1 MNASPKFVV
10 LIGASAGGTSALGEL
25 ISQIKP
31 DIGTAIFI
39 VLHLTGNGI
48 SELLQHR
55 LQKFT
60 SYRCKIAENEEA
72 IQADTLYIAPVN
84 HHMLLKEGQVVLG
97 HGPAENRWRP
107 SIDVLF
113 RSAAASYGS
122 YTIGIII
129 TGMLND
135 GAAGMSAIKRSG
147 GICIVQDPK
156 EAEFPDMPLAV
167 LDIIEVDYSVRLS
180 EMGQLISEITK
191 NGIIA
196 NPVPQDVIAEAE
208 IAERTSTS
216 IENVQQLG
224 NHSVYSCPDCGGG
237 LWHVQD
243 NVIKRYRCH
252 IGHSYTEKDLLI
264 KQSETLEATLW
275 VALRMM
281 EERMNLLTRMA
292 IDERAKGLNTL
303 ALYKEERNTELQVHI
318 QKLKEILFKERP
330 GKVEV
335 PNLVNKE

>member
-1 MNASPKFVV
+1 MNTSPKFIIV
-10 LIGASAGGTSALGEL
+10 IGASAGGTSASGEL

-31 DIGTAIFI
+31 DNNTAIFI
-39 VLHLTGNGI
+39 VLHLAGKGI

-60 SYRCKIAENEEA
+60 SFKCKIAESEEA
-72 IQADTLYIAPVN
+72 IQSNTLYIAPAN
-84 HHMLLKEGQVVLG
+84 HHMLVKEGHVLIG
-97 HGPAENRWRP
+97 QGPAENRWRP

-147 GICIVQDPK
+147 GTCIVQDPN

-167 LDIIEVDYSVRLS
+167 LDTIEVDHSVRLS
-180 EMGQLISEITK
+180 EMGQVISEITK
-191 NGIIA
+191 NGIKS

-208 IAERTSTS
+208 IAERASTS
-216 IENVQQLG
+216 IDNVKQLG
-224 NHSVYSCPDCGGG
+224 SHSVYACPDCGGG
-237 LWHVQD
+237 LWDVRD
-243 NVIKRYRCH
+243 GVIKRYRCH

-281 EERMNLLTRMA
+281 EERTSLLTKMA
-292 IDERAKGLNTL
+292 KDERSKGLNTL
-303 ALYKEERNTELQVHI
+303 ASFKEERNTDLQVHI
-318 QKLKEILFKERP
+318 QKLKEILYKERP
-330 GKVEV
+330 NDVELSTQV
-335 PNLVNKE
+335 K

>member
-1 MNASPKFVV
+1 MNASPKFIVV
-10 LIGASAGGTSALGEL
+10 IGASAGGTSASGEL

-31 DIGTAIFI
+31 DINTAIFI
-39 VLHLTGNGI
+39 VLHLAGKGI

-72 IQADTLYIAPVN
+72 IQSNTLYIAPVN
-84 HHMLLKEGQVVLG
+84 YHMLVKEGQVLIG
-97 HGPAENRWRP
+97 QGPAENRWRP

-113 RSAAASYGS
+113 RSAAASFGS

-147 GICIVQDPK
+147 GICIVQDPN

-167 LDIIEVDYSVRLS
+167 LDAIEVDHSVRLS
-180 EMGQLISEITK
+180 EMGPLISEITK
-191 NGIIA
+191 NGITS

-216 IENVQQLG
+216 IDNVKQLG
-224 NHSVYSCPDCGGG
+224 NHSVYACPDCGGG

-243 NVIKRYRCH
+243 AVIKRYRCH

-281 EERMNLLTRMA
+281 EERTSLLTRMA
-292 IDERAKGLNTL
+292 KDERSKGLNTL
-303 ALYKEERNTELQVHI
+303 ASFKEERNAELQIHI
-318 QKLKEILFKERP
+318 QKLKEMLYRECPNDVELSKEV
-330 GKVEV
+330 K
-335 PNLVNKE
+335 

>member
-1 MNASPKFVV
+1 MSTSPKFVIV
-10 LIGASAGGTSALGEL
+10 IGASAGGANASGEL
-25 ISQIKP
+25 ISQIKLN
-31 DIGTAIFI
+31 INAAIFI
-39 VLHLTGNGI
+39 VLHLAGKGI
-48 SELLQHR
+48 SELLKHR

-60 SYRCKIAENEEA
+60 QYTCKVAENGET
-72 IQADTLYIAPVN
+72 IQSNTLYVAPVN
-84 HHMLLKEGQVVLG
+84 QHMLVKEGQVLIG
-97 HGPAENRWRP
+97 QGPAENRWRP

-122 YTIGIII
+122 YAIGIII

-135 GAAGMSAIKRSG
+135 GAAGMSALKRSG
-147 GICIVQDPK
+147 GICIVQDPN

-167 LDIIEVDYSVRLS
+167 LDTIEVDHCVRLS
-180 EMGQLISEITK
+180 EMGQLISDITK
-191 NGIIA
+191 NGVIS
-196 NPVPQDVIAEAE
+196 NPVPPDVIIEAQ

-216 IENVQQLG
+216 IDNVKLLG
-224 NHSVYSCPDCGGG
+224 GHSVYACPDCGGG

-243 NVIKRYRCH
+243 GIVKRYRCH

-281 EERMNLLTRMA
+281 EERASLLTKMSK
-292 IDERAKGLNTL
+292 DERSKGLNTL
-303 ALYKEERNTELQVHI
+303 ASFKEQRNMELQVHI

-330 GKVEV
+330 NEVEEI
-335 PNLVNKE
+335 NQFQ

>member
-1 MNASPKFVV
+1 MNASPKFIVV
-10 LIGASAGGTSALGEL
+10 IGASAGGTSASGEL

-31 DIGTAIFI
+31 DINTAIFI
-39 VLHLTGNGI
+39 VLHLAGKGI
-48 SELLQHR
+48 SELVQHR

-72 IQADTLYIAPVN
+72 IQSNTLYIAPVN
-84 HHMLLKEGQVVLG
+84 YHMLVKEGQVLIG
-97 HGPAENRWRP
+97 QGPAENRWRP

-113 RSAAASYGS
+113 RSAAASYGN

-147 GICIVQDPK
+147 GICIVQDPN

-167 LDIIEVDYSVRLS
+167 LDTIEVDHSVRLS

-191 NGIIA
+191 NGITS

-216 IENVQQLG
+216 IDNVQQLG
-224 NHSVYSCPDCGGG
+224 NHSVYACPDCGGG

-243 NVIKRYRCH
+243 AVIKRYRCH

-281 EERMNLLTRMA
+281 EERTSLLTRMA
-292 IDERAKGLNTL
+292 KDERSKGLNTL
-303 ALYKEERNTELQVHI
+303 ASFKEERNAELQVHI
-318 QKLKEILFKERP
+318 QKLKEILYRERP
-330 GKVEV
+330 NEVELSNQV
-335 PNLVNKE
+335 K

>member
-1 MNASPKFVV
+1 MNASPKFIVV
-10 LIGASAGGTSALGEL
+10 IGASAGGASASGEL

-31 DIGTAIFI
+31 DNNTAIFI
-39 VLHLTGNGI
+39 VLHLAGKGI

-72 IQADTLYIAPVN
+72 IQSNTLYIAPVN
-84 HHMLLKEGQVVLG
+84 YHMLVKEGQVVIG
-97 HGPAENRWRP
+97 QGPAENRWRP

-147 GICIVQDPK
+147 GICIVQDPN

-167 LDIIEVDYSVRLS
+167 LDTIEVDHSVRLS

-191 NGIIA
+191 NGITSNSI
-196 NPVPQDVIAEAE
+196 PQDVIAEAE
-208 IAERTSTS
+208 IAERVSTS
-216 IENVQQLG
+216 IDNVQQLG
-224 NHSVYSCPDCGGG
+224 NHSVYACPDCGGG

-243 NVIKRYRCH
+243 AVIKRYRCH

-281 EERMNLLTRMA
+281 EERTSLLTRMA
-292 IDERAKGLNTL
+292 KDERSKGLNTL
-303 ALYKEERNTELQVHI
+303 ASFKEERNAELQIHI
-318 QKLKEILFKERP
+318 EKLKEILYRERP
-330 GKVEV
+330 NEVELSNQV
-335 PNLVNKE
+335 K

>member
-1 MNASPKFVV
+1 MNASPKFIVV
-10 LIGASAGGTSALGEL
+10 IGASAGGTSASGEL

-31 DIGTAIFI
+31 DINTAIFI
-39 VLHLTGNGI
+39 VLHLAGKGI

-72 IQADTLYIAPVN
+72 IQSNTLYIAPVN
-84 HHMLLKEGQVVLG
+84 YHMLVKEGQVLIG
-97 HGPAENRWRP
+97 QGPAENRWRP

-113 RSAAASYGS
+113 RSAAASYGN

-147 GICIVQDPK
+147 GICIVQDPN

-167 LDIIEVDYSVRLS
+167 LDTIEVDHSVRLS

-191 NGIIA
+191 NGITS

-216 IENVQQLG
+216 IDNVQQLG
-224 NHSVYSCPDCGGG
+224 NHSVYACPDCGGG

-243 NVIKRYRCH
+243 AVIKRYRCH

-281 EERMNLLTRMA
+281 EERTSLLTRMA
-292 IDERAKGLNTL
+292 KDERSKGLNTL
-303 ALYKEERNTELQVHI
+303 ASFKEERNAELQVHI
-318 QKLKEILFKERP
+318 QKLKEILYRERP
-330 GKVEV
+330 NEVELSNQV
-335 PNLVNKE
+335 K